1 MTTLEN
7 DHAERDDPVVAVGRR
22 QWLDAQRNNAVRSHT
37 TRHRRE
43 RLWSWTRLTT
53 FLAAALVWL
62 LPGLSTVLSV
72 SVSGVCLLLFGWSV
86 HQHRRA
92 EAERQFIYRLLT
104 IIEESLHRFGGTV
117 TRIRPPDKVAR
128 EADSLNRLPPVLAA
142 GDVCA
147 LADQERN
154 DLDLYADP
162 VGVFGLLNRAS
173 TAIGSRRLRQILDRP
188 CLGVD
193 RILARQAAVR
203 WLSEN
208 PAKRLRVMA
217 AAAVL
222 RDRDEQLDKLIAAIH
237 QAEAI
242 SSPSRSRLMRVW
254 SIVTV
259 PLMFWTAAKVLGGA
273 YGFVSVVV
281 FLFLINT
288 GLFMLVRR
296 ELKRCLAPWKDVGL
310 AAQGYLEAARQ
321 AALDLPTETELETL
335 RDRFKRVLARGSLP
349 KLCRALPWADAAG
362 PMHVFMNLAGFYD
375 LHVAES
381 ILKVAVPNREALLA
395 GLSALAETEA
405 LTSLA
410 CFAWEQPVTCYPM
423 PTRDAHLS
431 IACGVHPLIPPDMVV
446 PNDVQLSADTR
457 VWIVTGLNMGGKST
471 LLRMVGTNV
480 LLAQIGSA
488 VTARRMSWMPL
499 RLMTDLRAKDDL
511 ARDES
516 YFLAEVRQLRRMVM
530 PPDDGQILLGL
541 IDEPLRGT
549 SSQEHSAASLAVV
562 RHLMQSPHFFLVA
575 THERRLTHLAT
586 GVAANYHFGE
596 SFRGGETVFDYR
608 LHPGPADTRN
618 AIKLLER
625 EGYPASV
632 IREARESLG
641 EQST

>member
-1 MTTLEN
+1 MALFDNGQEQ
-7 DHAERDDPVVAVGRR
+7 RDDASVAVGRR
-22 QWLDAQRNNAVRSHT
+22 QWLDAQRDSAVRLHT
-37 TRHRRE
+37 RRHRRE

-53 FLAAALVWL
+53 FLAAGIVWL
-62 LPGLSTVLSV
+62 LPGLSNVLSV
-72 SVSGVCLLLFGWSV
+72 WVSGVCLLLFGWSV

-92 EAERQFIYRLLT
+92 EAGCQFIYRLLT
-104 IIEESLHRFGGTV
+104 IIEESLRRFGGTV
-117 TRIRPPDKVAR
+117 KGIRPPTKATS
-128 EADSLNRLPPVLAA
+128 EADSLNRLPSVLDA

-147 LADQERN
+147 LTDQERN

-173 TAIGSRRLRQILDRP
+173 TAIGAGRLRQVLDRP

-193 RILARQAAVR
+193 RILARQATVR
-203 WLSEN
+203 WLAEN

-222 RDRDEQLDKLIAAIH
+222 RDHDEQLDKLIAAVH

-259 PLMFWTAAKVLGGA
+259 PLIFWTAAKALGGA
-273 YGFVSVVV
+273 YGFVSVFV
-281 FLFLINT
+281 FLFLLNT
-288 GLFMLVRR
+288 VLFMLVRR
-296 ELKRCLAPWKDVGL
+296 ELKRCLTPWKDVGL
-310 AAQGYLEAARQ
+310 AAQGYLAAARQ
-321 AALDLPTETELETL
+321 AAMDLPTETELQRL
-335 RDRFKRVLARGSLP
+335 RECFNRIVARESLP

-362 PMHVFMNLAGFYD
+362 PMRVFMNLAGFYD

-381 ILKVAVPNREALLA
+381 ILKVAVPNREGLLA

-431 IACGVHPLIPPDMVV
+431 IAGGVHPLIPPDMVV
-446 PNDVQLSADTR
+446 PNDVQLSAETR

-488 VTARRMSWMPL
+488 VTALRMSWLPL

-530 PPDDGQILLGL
+530 PPDDGQIMLGL

-549 SSQEHSAASLAVV
+549 SSQEHSAASVAVL

-596 SFRGGETVFDYR
+596 SFRGGETTFDYR

-632 IREARESLG
+632 IREARESLRD
-641 EQST
+641 QAT